1 MEKTQRSYVK
11 MANRSYVKGI
21 EIDVKRSCSHVK
33 VVVDGDDDA
42 KVVAVAGF
50 ASDDGRVLRTYERL
64 GDQVDLAVHLG
75 HGFEYR

>member
-33 VVVDGDDDA
+33 VVVDVVREADA
-42 KVVAVAGF
+42 VVGRHR
-50 ASDDGRVLRTYERL
+50 SRVL
-64 GDQVDLAVHLG
+64 
-75 HGFEYR
+75 